1 MPEGPEVIISTQYL
15 NKKLKNKKITNI
27 NVISGRYTHQKLQGI
42 NLLKNKNLS
51 VKKVNSKGKFIWFDI
66 DDVDNNQKLYLMNT
80 LGMTGLWSFNE
91 EKSNRVKITIETK
104 TGKTKELYFTDA
116 RNFGTIDITSD
127 KKVLDKRLDKL
138 SPDILRSNITDERLL
153 KLSEQYISKS
163 RANKNVVKVLMN
175 QNAIVSGIGNYLV
188 AEILYDAKISP
199 YTNMDELSK
208 DRLKK
213 LVHSMRKI
221 TKMAYYDNITGYMVN
236 FKGFMN
242 NHPKDIHNGM
252 FPNYLPDIAGKKFRF
267 NVYQQEKDS
276 KGNIVQRDEIVK
288 GRTIHWVPSVQT

>member
-27 NVISGRYTHQKLQGI
+27 KVISGRYTHQKLQGI

-51 VKKVNSKGKFIWFDI
+51 IKKVTSKGKFIWFEIDDI
-66 DDVDNNQKLYLMNT
+66 DNNRKLYLMNT
-80 LGMTGLWSFNE
+80 LGMTGLWSFDE
-91 EKSNRVKITIETK
+91 AKSNRVKITIETK

-116 RNFGTIDITSD
+116 RNFGTIVITSD

-138 SPDILRSNITDERLL
+138 APDILRSNITEKQLL
-153 KLSEQYISKS
+153 KLAEQYISKS

-242 NHPKDIHNGM
+242 KHSKDINNGM
-252 FPNYLPDIAGKKFRF
+252 FPNYLQDIVGKKFRF